1 MWVRVH
7 DSTHFACLST
17 QLVRFSVTLLNITKK
32 EVNILRVLN
41 NIFSELK
48 KQNRKQ
54 KELTDFI
61 GISKNVFTDWKSG
74 KNKSYMKYLP
84 LIAEFLGVSV
94 DYLLDDGNKKSP
106 DTSLDSEMSERD
118 RDAARLYRALIASG
132 YVREGETLTPEQVG
146 TLKSVITLLDAS
158 FGKGNK

>member
-1 MWVRVH
+1 ME
-7 DSTHFACLST
+7 
-17 QLVRFSVTLLNITKK
+17 I
-32 EVNILRVLN
+32 LN
-41 NIFSELK
+41 NIVLQMK
-48 KQNRKQ
+48 KIGKKQ
-54 KELTDFI
+54 KELTDYL
-61 GISKNVFTDWKSG
+61 GLSKNTFTEWKG
-74 KNKSYMKYLP
+74 GRNKSYMKYLP
-84 LIAEFLGVSV
+84 QIADFLGVSV

>member
-1 MWVRVH
+1 M
-7 DSTHFACLST
+7 
-17 QLVRFSVTLLNITKK
+17 KK
-32 EVNILRVLN
+32 IG
-41 NIFSELK
+41 K
-48 KQNRKQ
+48 KQ
-54 KELTDFI
+54 KELTDYL
-61 GISKNVFTDWKSG
+61 GLSKNTFTEWKG
-74 KNKSYMKYLP
+74 GRNKSYMKYLP
-84 LIAEFLGVSV
+84 QIADFLGVSV

-146 TLKSVITLLDAS
+146 TLKAVITLLDAS